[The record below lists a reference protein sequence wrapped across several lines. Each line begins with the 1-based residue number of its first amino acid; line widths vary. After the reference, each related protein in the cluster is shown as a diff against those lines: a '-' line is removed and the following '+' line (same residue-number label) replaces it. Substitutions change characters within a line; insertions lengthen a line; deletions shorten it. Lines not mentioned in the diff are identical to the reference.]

1 MCIDTPGFD
10 DTTKTDSQI
19 LDEISRILTAQYEY
33 GVPLKGVIYLHRI
46 TDVRYAGSS
55 VKTLEIFKKICGNLA
70 LKNVILVSTRW
81 SEVDETVGAQR
92 EQQLRDD
99 FWAYMLGHGA
109 SMARFTGPRESAMV
123 IASQLIGKRDI
134 VLDLQ
139 RELVEEKKQ
148 LKETVAGSYVQD
160 DLSEMKQQ
168 FQKELQDLEKLRQT
182 LQENDR
188 TLRRKVQQD
197 WAREQKRL
205 QTVDEDEKRLR
216 RRIAAEV
223 RAEIEDK
230 KKKKGKKLWKMIP
243 LLPSLVGIIEMFCG
257 IPPGSTS
264 LLTSWFSESGVVESV
279 SEFFAKF

>member
-10 DTTKTDSQI
+10 DTTKTESQI
-19 LDEISRILTAQYEY
+19 LEEISRVLTVQYEA

-70 LKNVILVSTRW
+70 LKNVVLVSTRW
-81 SEVDETVGAQR
+81 SEVDETTGAQR
-92 EQQLRDD
+92 EQQLRDN

-109 SMARFTGPRESAMV
+109 TLARFTGQRESAMG
-123 IASQLIGKRDI
+123 IASQLISKRDI

-139 RELVEEKKQ
+139 RELVDEKKQ
-148 LKETVAGSYVQD
+148 LKQTVAGSYVQD

-168 FQKELQDLEKLRQT
+168 LQKELQDLEDLRQT
-182 LQENDR
+182 LKENDR
-188 TLRRKVQQD
+188 ALRRKVHQD
-197 WAREQKRL
+197 WAREQQRL
-205 QTVDEDEKRLR
+205 QTADEDEKRLR

-230 KKKKGKKLWKMIP
+230 KEKKGSKLWKMIP

-264 LLTSWFSESGVVESV
+264 LLTSWFSESGVMESV
-279 SEFFAKF
+279 SDFFASF